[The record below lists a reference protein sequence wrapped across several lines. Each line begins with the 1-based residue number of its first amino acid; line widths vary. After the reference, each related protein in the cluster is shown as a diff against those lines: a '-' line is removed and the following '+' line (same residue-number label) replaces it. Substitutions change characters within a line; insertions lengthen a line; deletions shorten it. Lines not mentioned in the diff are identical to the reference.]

1 MQLYFKAGDFRNQMV
16 FSFREIPDLK
26 KTAEQK
32 RGIFDV
38 CPVYFLKI
46 DLLIHVKAGQSDII

>member
-1 MQLYFKAGDFRNQMV
+1 MV

-26 KTAEQK
+26 KQPNRSE
-32 RGIFDV
+32 
-38 CPVYFLKI
+38 VYLMYARFIFLKI